1 MLVPSGPTASV
12 SPFILQNSQD
22 TRLFWNTLKRG
33 PNSLAVHSPLRNLG
47 ADLSLPGP
55 LSLGL
60 LPLRPGLTPSLT
72 LLCQEDGHGAH
83 PPRASLLPG
92 GSRKGQAKGMP
103 RKSPGPELQGAG
115 VQPSPLCS
123 CLLPQGPSSPSVKV
137 GASLV
142 AQPSLIQA
150 LALLL
155 SWLSAQ
161 WHWSSVLCNLR
172 LPLPASHPTPPH
184 TPLSSPPL
192 PHT

>member
-1 MLVPSGPTASV
+1 MGGDAGTKWAHHSV

-22 TRLFWNTLKRG
+22 TRLFWNILKRG
-33 PNSLAVHSPLRNLG
+33 PNFLPVHSPLWNLG

-60 LPLRPGLTPSLT
+60 LPLWPGLTPSLS
-72 LLCQEDGHGAH
+72 LCSARPGQVPRTQGKDRRGAH

-142 AQPSLIQA
+142 AQPSLI
-150 LALLL
+150 
-155 SWLSAQ
+155 
-161 WHWSSVLCNLR
+161 
-172 LPLPASHPTPPH
+172 
-184 TPLSSPPL
+184 
-192 PHT
+192 